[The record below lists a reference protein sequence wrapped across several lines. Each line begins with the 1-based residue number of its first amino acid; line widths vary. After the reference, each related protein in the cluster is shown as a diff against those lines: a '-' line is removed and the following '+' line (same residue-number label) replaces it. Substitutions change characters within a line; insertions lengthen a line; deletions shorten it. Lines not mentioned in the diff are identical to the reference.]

1 MTPSIFIARILGPVL
16 LIVSLGL
23 LLEGETFRVM
33 AGEFLRSPAL
43 VYFSGVTTLAIGL
56 AILNFHHLWVRDWRV
71 LITVFGWLFL
81 IGGIIRLLAISW
93 VQRVGESM
101 IAHHRWP
108 VANGIL
114 LFALGAFLTLKAYQ
128 ELWDIGGRKTSH
140 RASAAKSSGSTASR
154 SGATAS
160 RSAKRPR
167 PKPSKPRGGHSG

>member
-16 LIVSLGL
+16 VIVGLGL

-43 VYFSGVTTLAIGL
+43 IYFSGVTTLAIGL
-56 AILNFHHLWVRDWRV
+56 AILNFHHLWARDWRA

-81 IGGIIRLLAISW
+81 IGGIMRLLAISW

-108 VANGIL
+108 VASAIL
-114 LFALGAFLTLKAYQ
+114 LFAVGAFVTLKGYQ
-128 ELWDIGGRKTSH
+128 EVWDVGGRRTSH
-140 RASAAKSSGSTASR
+140 RSSAAKSSGS
-154 SGATAS
+154 TAS

-167 PKPSKPRGGHSG
+167 PKPSKPRAGHSS